1 MQLSEPVTKCSKN
14 EEVLLV
20 LYQTS
25 RFVYRTCAIKV
36 QTFWEAHKK
45 LRNLPNALYIYLVNV
60 QTMRKIFSNFVC
72 FSESPNFIGPIIF
85 MIFYQSCGAEYCPI
99 TDLFMPKNSCGN
111 LRTYFPSCFLH
122 SDFEL
127 ENFMIFIALIVL
139 VWFGSSWVAFKTS
152 RANISWDVQPNQEVS
167 IKIAD
172 FAEKT
177 VYQKSNFLDD
187 SPKCATCKLCKL
199 SLSLICVIY
208 VTLVS

>member
-1 MQLSEPVTKCSKN
+1 MYITLLVVWNTTLQQICLCSRIAVVIWAHICHFPAGYATQSIRFRGFKN
-14 EEVLLV
+14 CCFFYESKMLHVHLTWDSTPIGMTSLLWHQFSQFTWCILQCATFKLLLV
-20 LYQTS
+20 LLS
-25 RFVYRTCAIKV
+25 AK
-36 QTFWEAHKK
+36 
-45 LRNLPNALYIYLVNV
+45 
-60 QTMRKIFSNFVC
+60 
-72 FSESPNFIGPIIF
+72 
-85 MIFYQSCGAEYCPI
+85 
-99 TDLFMPKNSCGN
+99 D
-111 LRTYFPSCFLH
+111 FPSFLH

-199 SLSLICVIY
+199 SLPLMCN
-208 VTLVS
+208 LHM

>member
-1 MQLSEPVTKCSKN
+1 MKHQTVVYETIVPLNQQPSILYWRLSDFRFSTNRNDQYPVTLIQPDHLMASIECHI
-14 EEVLLV
+14 
-20 LYQTS
+20 QTS
-25 RFVYRTCAIKV
+25 
-36 QTFWEAHKK
+36 H
-45 LRNLPNALYIYLVNV
+45 
-60 QTMRKIFSNFVC
+60 RK
-72 FSESPNFIGPIIF
+72 
-85 MIFYQSCGAEYCPI
+85 
-99 TDLFMPKNSCGN
+99 D
-111 LRTYFPSCFLH
+111 FPSCFLH

>member
-1 MQLSEPVTKCSKN
+1 MRHGAWDSEVWTHRCFFYKLKLLHILLPRDSAPIGMTSLLWHQFSQITWCLLQCATFKPPL
-14 EEVLLV
+14 VLL
-20 LYQTS
+20 S
-25 RFVYRTCAIKV
+25 AK
-36 QTFWEAHKK
+36 
-45 LRNLPNALYIYLVNV
+45 
-60 QTMRKIFSNFVC
+60 
-72 FSESPNFIGPIIF
+72 
-85 MIFYQSCGAEYCPI
+85 
-99 TDLFMPKNSCGN
+99 D
-111 LRTYFPSCFLH
+111 FPSCFLH

-199 SLSLICVIY
+199 SLSLMCN
-208 VTLVS
+208 LCNFGFLERNWANQR